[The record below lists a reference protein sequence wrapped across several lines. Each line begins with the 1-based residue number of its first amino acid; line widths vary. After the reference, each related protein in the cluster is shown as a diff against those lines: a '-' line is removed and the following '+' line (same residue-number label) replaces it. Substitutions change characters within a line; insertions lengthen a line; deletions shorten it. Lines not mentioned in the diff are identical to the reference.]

1 MFVPQDNSGTL
12 GLSGEFE
19 VELEPSQLGLTG
31 CRPKSMR
38 HLKKNKEY
46 FDPFST
52 SLKDKGF
59 LKGNKESL
67 KIFKDFLTPVSVSLL
82 VDFLP
87 C

>member
-19 VELEPSQLGLTG
+19 VELEPSRLGLTG

-67 KIFKDFLTPVSVSLL
+67 KIFKDFLPPVCKRKAQRALFS
-82 VDFLP
+82 
-87 C
+87 